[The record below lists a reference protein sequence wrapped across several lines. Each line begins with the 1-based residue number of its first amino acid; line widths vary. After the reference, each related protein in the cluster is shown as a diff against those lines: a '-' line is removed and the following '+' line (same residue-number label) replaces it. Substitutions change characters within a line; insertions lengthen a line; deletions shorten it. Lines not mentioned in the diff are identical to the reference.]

1 NNIVSPM
8 PGKILQIKVSEGDKV
23 TKDQTLI
30 IMEAMKMELTLKAN
44 SEGNVEKVSVKE
56 NDIVSAGTVLIE
68 LV

>member
-1 NNIVSPM
+1 
-8 PGKILQIKVSEGDKV
+8 
-23 TKDQTLI
+23 
-30 IMEAMKMELTLKAN
+30 KAN